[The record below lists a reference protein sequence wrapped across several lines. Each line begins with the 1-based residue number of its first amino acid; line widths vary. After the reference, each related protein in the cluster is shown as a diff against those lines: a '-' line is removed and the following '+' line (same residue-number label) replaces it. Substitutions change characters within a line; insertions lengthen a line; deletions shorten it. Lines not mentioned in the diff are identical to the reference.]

1 MGGAGPTLS
10 EACCQ
15 LVPAQGQRTSL
26 CQNEESGLAGASK
39 EEKGREA
46 EGSSPQLIRQGLTG
60 SME

>member
-46 EGSSPQLIRQGLTG
+46 EGSSPN
-60 SME
+60 